1 MAHYVI
7 ETSHNEGECLQV
19 LYIISAY
26 VSLSIR
32 LANLDGMLLMINTWF
47 GCMVGIHT
55 GWLNIEADSEGE
67 AGRVLPLSLREQ
79 ARVVEVQKFTL
90 QQIKSLHG

>member
-19 LYIISAY
+19 LDMIAAY
-26 VSLSIR
+26 VRQSIR
-32 LANLDGMLLMINTWF
+32 LANLEGMHLLNHTWF

-79 ARVVEVQKFTL
+79 ARVVEVQKFTP
-90 QQIKSLHG
+90 QQIKGLHG